1 MTANVV
7 TTASVVMTANVTMTA
22 NVVMIASATTTAS
35 VVINLVLVNGSHAL
49 RVLQSMS
56 LKWIKY
62 R

>member
-35 VVINLVLVNGSHAL
+35 VVINLVLVNGSRAFP
-49 RVLQSMS
+49 VLQSMS